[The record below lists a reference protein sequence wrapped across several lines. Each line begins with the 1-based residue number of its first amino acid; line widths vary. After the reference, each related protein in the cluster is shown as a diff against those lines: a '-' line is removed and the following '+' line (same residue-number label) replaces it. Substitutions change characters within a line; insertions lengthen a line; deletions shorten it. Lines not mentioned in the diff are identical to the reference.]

1 MNQIPDALA
10 WFERLNQRNEVL
22 RILREDDERMTELW
36 GFGRNP
42 SPICSYLAGYVA
54 MSLGE
59 RELAKAKYHDAVLS
73 KCFVDLFTSVDGAIH
88 RAV

>member
-42 SPICSYLAGYVA
+42 SPIRSYLAGYVA
-54 MSLGE
+54 M
-59 RELAKAKYHDAVLS
+59 Y
-73 KCFVDLFTSVDGAIH
+73 
-88 RAV
+88 